1 MKEARKQERAR
12 RPRRAVV
19 KGPVAES
26 HAPLLVKIGVRT
38 CRARRV
44 PVGRRLARL
53 AVPVRARWV
62 RDGGGG
68 VACWDLGDSGGL
80 VSVGVG
86 GLGMDV
92 CFVVADLD
100 LRDIFMGLRNV
111 LIENIKRVQVSRP
124 GYQIYKRER
133 REMKQL
139 WWRRDGAFAL
149 MGFDICTF
157 YLQRNVL
164 LSSTS
169 GPDGGD
175 GLNGESIWFSTWW
188 WWW

>member
-12 RPRRAVV
+12 RPRRTVV

-26 HAPLLVKIGVRT
+26 HAPLLEKIGVRT

-68 VACWDLGDSGGL
+68 GVACWDLGDSGGL
-80 VSVGVG
+80 VAVGVG

-92 CFVVADLD
+92 CFVVVGLD

-111 LIENIKRVQVSRP
+111 LVENIKR
-124 GYQIYKRER
+124 G
-133 REMKQL
+133 
-139 WWRRDGAFAL
+139 
-149 MGFDICTF
+149 T
-157 YLQRNVL
+157 
-164 LSSTS
+164 
-169 GPDGGD
+169 
-175 GLNGESIWFSTWW
+175 
-188 WWW
+188 